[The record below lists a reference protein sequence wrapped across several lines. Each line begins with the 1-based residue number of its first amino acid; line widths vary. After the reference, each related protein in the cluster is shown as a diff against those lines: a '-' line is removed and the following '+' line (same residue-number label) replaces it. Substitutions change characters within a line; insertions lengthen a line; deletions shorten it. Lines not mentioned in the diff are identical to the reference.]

1 MKVKEI
7 EERTTALIIP
17 ILEKEGLELW
27 DVEYVKEGKDYY
39 LRAYI
44 DKDGGVNIDD
54 CVNVSRAL
62 EAELDK
68 EDFLQEAYTLEVSS
82 PGLTRQ
88 LKKTND
94 FVRCIGR
101 RIEIKTFQPVNGS
114 KEFEA
119 VLSDADDE
127 KITVDTGES
136 SLTIERSNLA
146 GERLCFEE

>member
-7 EERTTALIIP
+7 EERTTALILP

-27 DVEYVKEGKDYY
+27 DVEYVKEGKDFF

-62 EAELDK
+62 EAELDR
-68 EDFLQEAYTLEVSS
+68 EDYIQEAYTLEVSS

-94 FVRCIGR
+94 FVRCTGR
-101 RIEIKTFQPVNGS
+101 RIDVKTFQPVKGS

-119 VLSDADDE
+119 VLTGADDE
-127 KITVDTGES
+127 KITVMIQDEEV
-136 SLTIERSNLA
+136 TIERSNLA
-146 GERLCFEE
+146 SVRLSFEE